1 MLEKNRLN
9 EDEIDKLIQ
18 IRDKLEE
25 QSKTQ
30 KEFAERISES
40 ENMKDELVEELRKEN
55 EKITKEI
62 VGQRKKNEDLLV
74 SLKESENRAI
84 KAETNLQ
91 QALYE
96 LNEIK
101 KRDRGTGGTSDAAD
115 LFDPN
120 SDMLMSNNLD
130 EKKIMELKIK
140 SMRVSCQC

>member
-62 VGQRKKNEDLLV
+62 VG
-74 SLKESENRAI
+74 
-84 KAETNLQ
+84 
-91 QALYE
+91 
-96 LNEIK
+96 
-101 KRDRGTGGTSDAAD
+101 
-115 LFDPN
+115 
-120 SDMLMSNNLD
+120 
-130 EKKIMELKIK
+130 
-140 SMRVSCQC
+140 